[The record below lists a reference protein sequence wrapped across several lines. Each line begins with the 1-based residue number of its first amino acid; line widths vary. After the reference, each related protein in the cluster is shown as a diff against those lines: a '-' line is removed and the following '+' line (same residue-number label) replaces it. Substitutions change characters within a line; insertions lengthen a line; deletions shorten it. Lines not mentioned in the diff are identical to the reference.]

1 MGPTCAIVRAM
12 DPIAAGFW
20 GAFFGTA
27 ALMLAISL
35 AAFFRA
41 GRRVALLA
49 ALSAVVSAAFVVA
62 YLGWLPVEGAPEARL
77 LAHVAILAAAIL
89 APLLLS
95 LLGLLR
101 ERAIVVRT
109 IWLFTAI
116 AVLVIGVGW
125 ILEPTEALVVS
136 WISTFSIGTVMMVI
150 ALRATARGNRLARTT
165 VAGMSLMLLAL
176 GGLSWIAL
184 ERSGSWP
191 VHALSALASMGF
203 LSVMA
208 YATWE
213 RFSYLLEL
221 SEVMA
226 HGPSYDPV
234 TRMRSHSE
242 TGQMVGDIFFH
253 RDAEERPVGVLA
265 VCIGNLYALENLH
278 GRAAFNHALFICAG
292 RLRRCVPQTVE
303 MGRLGEDG
311 FLLLTRSMEDLRGLE
326 QLARDLRDRLTR
338 PVNLSIGRSPGRI
351 DARATGWVAD
361 VGIGVLST
369 TTKVRPAQAVGTVR
383 AMARTAWTY
392 ATRIAFFDDKAGQI
406 AELPVEAPLRVA

>member
-1 MGPTCAIVRAM
+1 M
-12 DPIAAGFW
+12 DPLAAGFW

>member
-1 MGPTCAIVRAM
+1 M
-12 DPIAAGFW
+12 DALAAGFW

-27 ALMLAISL
+27 GLMLAISL
-35 AAFFRA
+35 AAYFRA
-41 GRRVALLA
+41 RRRVALLA
-49 ALSAVVSAAFVVA
+49 GLSAVVSAVFVVA
-62 YLGWLPVEGAPEARL
+62 YIGWLPVDGRAEARL
-77 LAHVAILAAAIL
+77 LAHVAILAAVVL

-101 ERAIVVRT
+101 EHASVVRAAWIFGT
-109 IWLFTAI
+109 VA
-116 AVLVIGVGW
+116 AVVVVTGW
-125 ILEPTEALVVS
+125 FLEPAQSLVLSWVATFTIGIAMLVVA
-136 WISTFSIGTVMMVI
+136 M
-150 ALRATARGNRLARTT
+150 RATTRGNRLARAT
-165 VAGMSLMLLAL
+165 VAGVSLMLLAL
-176 GGLSWIAL
+176 AGLSWIAL
-184 ERSGSWP
+184 DRSIAWP
-191 VHALSALASMGF
+191 VHAVSALAGMSF

-208 YATWE
+208 FATWE

-253 RDAEERPVGVLA
+253 REAEERPVGVLA

-278 GRAAFNHALFICAG
+278 GRAAFNHALFLCAG

-311 FLLLTRSMEDLRGLE
+311 FLLLTRSMEDLRGLD
-326 QLARDLRDRLTR
+326 QLARDIRDRLTR
-338 PVNLSIGRSPGRI
+338 PVNLSVSRAPGRV

-361 VGIGVLST
+361 VGIGLLST

-392 ATRIAFFDDKAGQI
+392 ASRIAFFDDKAGQI
-406 AELPVEAPLRVA
+406 AELPAQATGPALRAA

>member
-1 MGPTCAIVRAM
+1 T
-12 DPIAAGFW
+12 
-20 GAFFGTA
+20 
-27 ALMLAISL
+27 
-35 AAFFRA
+35 
-41 GRRVALLA
+41 
-49 ALSAVVSAAFVVA
+49 
-62 YLGWLPVEGAPEARL
+62 GWFMEA
-77 LAHVAILAAAIL
+77 
-89 APLLLS
+89 
-95 LLGLLR
+95 
-101 ERAIVVRT
+101 
-109 IWLFTAI
+109 
-116 AVLVIGVGW
+116 
-125 ILEPTEALVVS
+125 TEALLVS
-136 WISTFSIGTVMMVI
+136 WLATFTIGTAMLLVAV
-150 ALRATARGNRLARTT
+150 RATARGNRLARTT
-165 VAGMSLMLLAL
+165 VAGLSLMLVAL

-184 ERSGSWP
+184 DRPGTWP
-191 VHALSALASMGF
+191 VHALSAVAGMGF

-213 RFSYLLEL
+213 RFSYLLDL

-253 RDAEERPVGVLA
+253 REAEERPVGVLA

-278 GRAAFNHALFICAG
+278 GRAAFNHALFLCAG

-311 FLLLTRSMEDLRGLE
+311 FLLLTRSMEDLRGLD
-326 QLARDLRDRLTR
+326 QLAREIRDRLTR
-338 PVNLSIGRSPGRI
+338 PVNLSISRAPGRM

-361 VGIGVLST
+361 VGIGLLST

-392 ATRIAFFDDKAGQI
+392 ASRIAFFDDKAGQI
-406 AELPVEAPLRVA
+406 AELPAQAPALRAA

>member
-1 MGPTCAIVRAM
+1 M